1 MSKLLINNL
10 YYHYA
15 TYFNPIFE
23 NVNLNLDSNWKLGL
37 IGRNGRGKTTFLKL
51 LTGEIIPVKGNIVTD
66 VNIEYFPYKMNET
79 YHKTLDV
86 IKENIAK
93 LKSLE
98 ECMDQILHENNENR
112 YDEYQVLFENYQ
124 LADGFNMESR
134 IRKELN
140 LMNLDESLLERD
152 YETLSGGE
160 KTKIQIIILF
170 LRIHSYVLLDEP
182 TNHLDIEGK
191 AIISKYLSQKKGFL
205 VVSHD
210 RDFLDQVVDHV
221 LSINK
226 TSIELEKGNYT
237 TWKENKDKKEAF
249 EFRTKARLEKEID
262 MLSLQAKLKRTW
274 GNSAEQT
281 KNQHGKFERS
291 SGSRA
296 AQFMMHAKNAEEN
309 ARRNL
314 IEKSKLLLNY
324 ETVKEFTLEQET
336 AEYEKL
342 LKITN
347 LSFGYNEKLLLDRIS
362 FSVEKGDRIWIKGK
376 NGCGKSTLIKLISQ
390 YLLKDCIEYCP
401 DLKITVIN
409 QEPLFKTG
417 FVQEL
422 ITKPSEWEQFKE
434 LCSYF
439 DIEDK
444 IFDRP
449 IETYSDG
456 EKRKIDITRA
466 LCSKHQLLIMDE
478 ALNYMDVYFR
488 EQLENAIIEYQPT
501 LLFVEHDERFGRNI
515 ATKIIKLD

>member
-10 YYHYA
+10 YFHYA
-15 TYFNPIFE
+15 TYFNPIYE
-23 NVNLNLDSNWKLGL
+23 NVNLNLDSDWKLGL

-51 LTGEIIPVKGNIVTD
+51 LTSEIIPVKGNIVTD
-66 VNIEYFPYKMNET
+66 VKIEYFPYKVNKT
-79 YHKTLDV
+79 YHNTLDV
-86 IKENIAK
+86 MKENIAN

-98 ECMDQILHENNENR
+98 ENMDQIIYENNESR
-112 YDEYQVLFENYQ
+112 FDEYQSLLENYQ

-134 IRKELN
+134 IHKELN
-140 LMNLDESLLERD
+140 LMNLDEALLERN

-170 LRIHSYVLLDEP
+170 LRMHSYVLLDEP

-191 AIISKYLSQKKGFL
+191 TIISDYLSQKKGFL

-237 TWKENKDKKEAF
+237 TWKENKDKKESF

-262 MLSLQAKLKRTW
+262 NLSRQAKTKRIW
-274 GNSAEQT
+274 GNTAEQT

-314 IEKSKLLLNY
+314 IEKNKLLIDY
-324 ETVKEFTLEQET
+324 ESVKEFKLEQDAIEH
-336 AEYEKL
+336 EKL
-342 LKITN
+342 LQINN
-347 LSFGYNEKLLLDRIS
+347 LTFGYGEKLLLDRIS
-362 FSVEKGDRIWIKGK
+362 LSVLKGDRIWIKGK
-376 NGCGKSTLIKLISQ
+376 NGCGKSTLINLITQNLSHD
-390 YLLKDCIEYCP
+390 YIDYCP

-409 QEPLFKTG
+409 QEPLFKKG
-417 FVQEL
+417 FVQE
-422 ITKPSEWEQFKE
+422 IVANYCEWEQFTD
-434 LCSYF
+434 LCTYF
-439 DIEDK
+439 DIEEK
-444 IFDRP
+444 LFDRP

-456 EKRKIDITRA
+456 EKRKIDIARA
-466 LCSKHQLLIMDE
+466 LCSKHQLLILDE

-488 EQLENAIIEYQPT
+488 EQLENAILEYQPT

-515 ATKIIKLD
+515 ATKILKLD